1 MAKKKT
7 LNGVN
12 LVTMVHPQSAA
23 AEAFRIL
30 RTNLGFTS
38 PEHPCQSLLVTSPG
52 LDDGKTLTACNL
64 AVVLAQAG
72 HKVLL
77 VDCDLRQP
85 LIHRLFSLENE
96 HGFTNT
102 LLYKRLAGG
111 IHRVNQGL
119 SVLTSGPVPPNP
131 AEIISANK
139 TRAFWQEQLKS
150 FDYLVVDSPPVLA
163 VTDASLLAA
172 QLDGVLLVLNA
183 TSTRID
189 MAQEAKEQL
198 LKVNARIIG
207 VVLNRV
213 KIRKKDYYYYYPPS
227 RKDLEASPSSPW

>member
-7 LNGVN
+7 PNGVD

-38 PEHPCQSLLVTSPG
+38 PDHPCRSLLVTSPG

-77 VDCDLRQP
+77 VDCDLRRP
-85 LIHRLFSLENE
+85 LIHRLFGLENE

-102 LLYKRLAGG
+102 LLHKRPPAGS

-131 AEIISANK
+131 AEIISASK
-139 TRAFWQEQLKS
+139 TRVFWQEQLKS
-150 FDYLVVDSPPVLA
+150 FDYLVVDSPP
-163 VTDASLLAA
+163 
-172 QLDGVLLVLNA
+172 
-183 TSTRID
+183 
-189 MAQEAKEQL
+189 
-198 LKVNARIIG
+198 
-207 VVLNRV
+207 
-213 KIRKKDYYYYYPPS
+213 
-227 RKDLEASPSSPW
+227 